1 MTTLTP
7 EQVVKELDKY
17 IIGQDEA
24 KRAVAI
30 AVRNRWRRCQLPPEL
45 RDEVAP
51 KNIIMIG
58 PTGVG
63 KTEIARRLARLVSAP
78 FIKVE
83 AMKFTEVGYIGKDV
97 ESMIRELVDIAVKM
111 VREEESE
118 QIAAKASELA
128 LERVL
133 DLLVPTAKSRPGN
146 LEIVLSEGRGR
157 TVEAAPAPAEAK
169 QAERKESEARKK
181 FRELLESGKLD
192 DRMLELEL
200 TIQASPMV
208 GVIGSPNLE
217 EMGINLREMMG
228 SLFPKGRRRRRV
240 SVREAIE
247 ILKQEEMNKLI
258 DMDQVVKK
266 GIERTEQNGIV
277 FVDEIDKIAARHSRG
292 HGPDVSR
299 EGVQRDLLPV
309 VEGCSVNTKYGM
321 VRTDHILF
329 IAAGAF
335 HHSKPSDL
343 MPELQGRFPIRV
355 ELATLSKEDF
365 LTILQEPQNS
375 LARQYRALLKTEG
388 IDLDF
393 SADALEEIANFAALV
408 NERTE
413 NIGAR
418 RLQTIMET
426 VLEEISFNAPTQT
439 EKAITIDAA
448 YVQKRLKEIVKD
460 TDLSRYIL

>member
-1 MTTLTP
+1 MKALTP
-7 EQVVKELDKY
+7 EQIVKELDKY
-17 IIGQDEA
+17 IISQDEA

-30 AVRNRWRRCQLPPEL
+30 AVRNRWRRQQLPKEL

-97 ESMIRELVDIAVKM
+97 ESMIRELVDLAVKM
-111 VREEESE
+111 VREEENE
-118 QIAAKASELA
+118 KVEKKAHELA
-128 LERVL
+128 RERVL
-133 DLLVPTAKSRPGN
+133 DLLVPSPSRKQRN
-146 LEIVLSEGRGR
+146 LEIIFSER
-157 TVEAAPAPAEAK
+157 EAK
-169 QAERKESEARKK
+169 EVEPSNVEEPPKVVESLETETRIK
-181 FRELLESGKLD
+181 FRQLLEEGKLD
-192 DRMLELEL
+192 ERMVELEL
-200 TIQASPMV
+200 SVQMSPMV
-208 GVIGSPNLE
+208 GVIGSSNIE
-217 EMGINLREMMG
+217 EMGLNIREMMG
-228 SLFPKGRRRRRV
+228 NIFPKDKKRRKV
-240 SVREAIE
+240 TVKQALDILAEEEAHR
-247 ILKQEEMNKLI
+247 LI
-258 DMDQVVKK
+258 DMDHVVKQ
-266 GIERTEQNGIV
+266 GIFRTEQNGII
-277 FVDEIDKIAARHSRG
+277 FLDEIDKIAVRG
-292 HGPDVSR
+292 TRGGGPDVSR
-299 EGVQRDLLPV
+299 EGVQRDILPV

-355 ELATLSKEDF
+355 ELSTLSKEDF

-375 LARQYRALLKTEG
+375 LTRQYRALLKTEG
-388 IDLDF
+388 IDLKF
-393 SADALEEIANFAALV
+393 KPDALKEMANFSALV
-408 NERTE
+408 NEQTE

-418 RLQTIMET
+418 RLHTIMEK
-426 VLEEISFNAPTQT
+426 VLEAISFEAPTVK
-439 EKAITIDAA
+439 EKTITIDAP
-448 YVQKRLKEIVKD
+448 YVRERLKEIVKD